1 MKSLFSKSIFKL
13 VLMVFALFVAFIVG
27 KINADIPND
36 YIANYEITTD
46 YNKILWLFV
55 EIDAATKIWNQI
67 SQTKFSE
74 LNMSFQTVFPKF
86 PQDYAFKVT
95 YQQCLDITQW
105 LITYT
110 SIDYQTKLSSFMTN
124 CYKPFGDIVKKVNT
138 KYTVIAAA
146 KVSPQSG
153 PAPLTVTFD
162 ARGSIDPSNDTI
174 PSKNYFRYYR
184 DTEGNDT
191 TIGVWPVVNTTFATP
206 GNYQVHLTV
215 RSSNKS
221 TDGIFD
227 GEKTMSIDVLPKTA
241 NIVVYAN
248 GQKLVKDGRIKIGIQ
263 EAERGVI
270 FDGSATL
277 PMWGRQILS
286 YTWSITSKEWFD
298 YAKTGDGKPSIMRL
312 VLPGQWEYKL
322 ALTTTDNEANN
333 ITENFYIIVSDPVAI
348 IKQMPENG
356 NTSIM
361 FSFDSAPS
369 YSIVSS
375 LKLFTREIFDQN
387 GNKTDTFQGKSIKQQ
402 FKKPWV
408 YTVKLTVEDELGQ
421 INADSLSVYVESTD
435 PIPQFTITPSNSRKN
450 PSEFILDASVSF
462 DTDKM
467 NGFDN
472 LAYEWVFSNSSTTKI
487 INTEN
492 NNEKIKVQ
500 FDSVGKHTIKL
511 TARDDYGKIMDIS
524 KEIDIKSILRP
535 EIFVAPIATPWG
547 NPMNFVVK
555 SNQPILNYQWDFAD
569 KDIRT
574 IQIDK
579 IAHSYQKAGIYK
591 VVLKVSWADGMEN
604 EVSKNVF
611 VGEKNYPVA
620 WFTVMDKSSN
630 VQTQN
635 DECVD
640 GNISTGIVPAYR
652 IDRYQDFSIDPSLS
666 VNTKGEKIW
675 LQYFFQPQNNEI
687 FKQDIFKYKFNELW
701 CTYIDF
707 TAEDTTIS
715 KSDKV
720 RIYFKVVNALPK
732 LDNLVLFF
740 PQYGNEIGVGF
751 AENNAKDIFND
762 VFDPLIVK
770 VSVTNP
776 IDSDG
781 FISYFKRYYYYK
793 DDPSRSLETKIT
805 PWTIP
810 YVFFSLPR
818 VPGEFMFGV
827 TMYDNDD
834 GQQSNQDIIGNGPL
848 VFFPPDASRPDIP
861 LVTLKSDIV
870 SAEIGDEITFDVV
883 SKIISDRPDF
893 IRERTIQYDFDGDWT
908 WDLTTKSDRVHYVF
922 TEPNEFWYR
931 PRAAVLYRGYKWVGV
946 WGTIVV
952 KNWLK
957 PMLLSDTFEK
967 LAIFRD
973 VSLGTIAEKNICLSM
988 KDCVATSWF
997 TIITGDAFTFTY
1009 PDFTKYF
1016 VSMEV
1021 TDKYANMADK
1031 RRVLNLTTG
1040 DANMGDFHILSIP
1053 KVSVSSGLIDFFV
1066 GKNLKNSILLYIKYD
1081 DSRGTCYVDTD
1092 IAFDSDGDLIRD
1104 NDKDFLCNELYLKTY
1119 EPKYESVIGR
1129 IYYTKADTTSFS
1141 KDFTVSFLDFEA
1153 NLDPEMTIVYREI
1166 NDFINTMQGVGMTGE
1181 IGNFRLLMV
1190 GLRDGL
1196 IDQIDTKSNIVSVKD
1211 YYETHGIQLT
1221 QEQSALLESIFTKLT
1236 DKAVSAAGGGNQYQQ
1251 AKAEILSILPSNL
1264 AVDVGWLFKEFE
1276 SVVSDVA
1283 INSSQQDKRKQVLQ
1297 DIINMIKKNLAPEGQ
1312 AIQANQIDPL
1322 DMDTIIM
1329 PNICKILS
1337 FYTIVSDLCPN
1348 DNVKIVSNADMI
1360 QADNVAWWSSWWRI
1374 VFIILGIVVGIFVI
1388 LVIIF
1393 AVKAKMNQREEAL
1406 ETHPTDT
1413 NS

>member
-1 MKSLFSKSIFKL
+1 MAI
-13 VLMVFALFVAFIVG
+13 ALLLAFLVG
-27 KINADIPND
+27 KINATIPTD
-36 YIANYEITTD
+36 YIANYEISTD

-67 SQTKFSE
+67 PQTKFSE
-74 LNMSFQTVFPKF
+74 LNTSFQVVFPKF

-95 YQQCLDITQW
+95 YQQCLDLSKW
-105 LITYT
+105 LSTYT

-162 ARGSIDPSNDTI
+162 ARWSIDPSNDTI

-184 DTEGNDT
+184 DTDGNDT
-191 TIGVWPVVNTTFATP
+191 TIGMWPVVNTTFATP

-215 RSSNKS
+215 RSSNKV

-248 GQKLVKDGRIKIGIQ
+248 GQKLAKDGRIKIGIQ
-263 EAERGVI
+263 EAERWVI

-286 YTWSITSKEWFD
+286 HNWSITSKEWFD
-298 YAKTGDGKPSIMRL
+298 YSKDGDGKPSVMRL

-322 ALTTTDNEANN
+322 ALTTSDNEANK
-333 ITENFYIIVSDPVAI
+333 ITENFYILVSDPVAI
-348 IKQMPENG
+348 IKQMPEKG
-356 NTSIM
+356 NSSII
-361 FSFDSAPS
+361 FSFDSTPS

-375 LKLFTREIFDQN
+375 LKLFTREIFDQE

-402 FKKPWV
+402 FKKPGV

-421 INADSLSVYVESTD
+421 TNTDSLSVYVESTD
-435 PIPQFTITPSNSRKN
+435 PIPQFTITPSNNRKN

-462 DTDKM
+462 DIDKM
-467 NGFDN
+467 NGYDT
-472 LAYEWVFSNSSTTKI
+472 LAYERSFSNPQQTKI

-500 FDSVGKHTIKL
+500 FNSIGKHTIKL

-524 KEIDIKSILRP
+524 KDIEVKSTLRP
-535 EIFVAPIATPWG
+535 EIFVVPVATPWG
-547 NPMNFVVK
+547 NPMNFIVK

-569 KDIRT
+569 ADTRT
-574 IQIDK
+574 IQTDK
-579 IAHSYQKAGIYK
+579 IAHTYQKAGIYK
-591 VVLKVSWADGMEN
+591 VVLKVSWSDGMEN

-611 VGEKNYPVA
+611 VGEKTYPVA
-620 WFTVMDKSSN
+620 WFTVIDKTSN
-630 VQTQN
+630 IQTQN
-635 DECVD
+635 DECPD
-640 GNISTGIVPAYR
+640 LDSSGNVVPAYR
-652 IDRYQDFSIDPSLS
+652 IDRYQDFTVDPSLS
-666 VNTKGEKIW
+666 VNTKWEKEW

-687 FKQDIFKYKFNELW
+687 FKQEVFKYRFNELW

-715 KSDKV
+715 KSNKV
-720 RIYFKVVNALPK
+720 KIYFKVVNALPRV
-732 LDNLVLFF
+732 DNLVLFF

-751 AENNAKDIFND
+751 SENNAKDIFND
-762 VFDPLIVK
+762 TFDPLIVK
-770 VSVTNP
+770 VSATNP
-776 IDSDG
+776 LDPDG
-781 FISYFKRYYYYK
+781 FISYFKWYYYYK
-793 DDPSRSLETKIT
+793 DDPSRTLETKIT
-805 PWTIP
+805 PGTIP

-834 GQQSNQDIIGNGPL
+834 GQQSNADIIGNGPL

-861 LVTLKSDIV
+861 LVTLKSDTA

-883 SKIISDRPDF
+883 SKIVSDRPDF
-893 IRERTIQYDFDGDWT
+893 IRERTIQYDFDGDGT
-908 WDLTTKSDRVHYVF
+908 WDLTTKSDRVKHVF
-922 TEPNEFWYR
+922 TDPNEFWYR

-946 WGTIVV
+946 WGTIVI

-973 VSLGTIAEKNICLSM
+973 VSLGTIANKTICLSM
-988 KDCVATSWF
+988 KDCKTDNWF
-997 TIITGDAFTFTY
+997 VVSSGDAFTFNY
-1009 PDFTKYF
+1009 PDFAKYF
-1016 VSMEV
+1016 ISMEV
-1021 TDKYANMADK
+1021 TDKYANMSDK
-1031 RRVLNLTTG
+1031 RRVLDLTTG
-1040 DANMGDFHILSIP
+1040 QANAGDFHILSIP
-1053 KVSVSSGLIDFFV
+1053 KVSLASGAIDFFV
-1066 GKNLKNSILLYIKYD
+1066 GKNLKNSILMYIKYD

-1092 IAFDSDGDLIRD
+1092 IAFDSNGDMLKE

-1153 NLDPEMTIVYREI
+1153 NLDPEMTIVYKEI
-1166 NDFINTMQGVGMTGE
+1166 NDFINTMQDVESTGDLRD
-1181 IGNFRLLMV
+1181 FRMLMV
-1190 GLRDGL
+1190 ALRDGL

-1211 YYETHGIQLT
+1211 YYETHAVQLT
-1221 QEQSALLESIFTKLT
+1221 EEQKTLLEDIFTKLT
-1236 DKAVSAAGGGNQYQQ
+1236 DKAVSAAGWGNIYAQS
-1251 AKAEILSILPSNL
+1251 KAEILSILPSNL
-1264 AVDVGWLFKEFE
+1264 AVDVEWLFTEFE
-1276 SVVSDVA
+1276 SVVSDTQA
-1283 INSSQQDKRKQVLQ
+1283 DSSQQDKRKQVLQ
-1297 DIINMIKKNLAPEGQ
+1297 EIINLISKNLAADSTTVQ
-1312 AIQANQIDPL
+1312 THQIDPL
-1322 DMDTIIM
+1322 DMKTIIM
-1329 PNICKILS
+1329 PNICNILS
-1337 FYTIVSDLCPN
+1337 FYSIVSELCPN
-1348 DNVKIVSNADMI
+1348 DDVRIVPDADTIVANNVT
-1360 QADNVAWWSSWWRI
+1360 WWSTWWKI
-1374 VFIILGIVVGIFVI
+1374 VFIVLGIVVGIFVI

-1393 AVKAKMNQREEAL
+1393 AIRAKMNQQEESS
-1406 ETHPTDT
+1406 ETSSWETA
-1413 NS
+1413 S